1 MRRLRAWCVR
11 LWSLFGKDRRDGEF
25 AEELESHLQMHC
37 EDAQRAGLTP
47 AEARRQALIKLG
59 GIEPVKEIYRD
70 RRGVPWLETLA
81 RDFGYAIRMMRRAP
95 GFTATVVLVGWVLFV
110 WSPLRGRRPPP
121 ASPATVVLTL
131 GLGIGTTTAIFSVV
145 NA

>member
-47 AEARRQALIKLG
+47 AEARRQALIKQG
-59 GIEPVKEIYRD
+59 GLEPVKETYRA

-81 RDFGYAIRMMRRAP
+81 RHFAYAIRMMRRAP
-95 GFTATVVLVGWVLFV
+95 GFTATVVV
-110 WSPLRGRRPPP
+110 
-121 ASPATVVLTL
+121 TL
-131 GLGIGTTTAIFSVV
+131 GRSEERRVGKECRSRSTPDPGK
-145 NA
+145 